1 MSKSSRFQIP
11 PRAPAVST
19 PSTPVVSVP
28 VASAGL
34 DPVSRIEATKQF
46 VEGASMVQSQAPAY
60 EVKPKRLNVDLEPA
74 VHQKLKLT
82 AVAAGVSVAD
92 LIRSW
97 ITEKLG

>member
-1 MSKSSRFQIP
+1 
-11 PRAPAVST
+11 
-19 PSTPVVSVP
+19 
-28 VASAGL
+28 
-34 DPVSRIEATKQF
+34 
-46 VEGASMVQSQAPAY
+46 MVQSQAPTF